1 MPARAR
7 QTASFHLSHL
17 LLLVMALFFGPSTA
31 LAQDTEDPV
40 GQAIDAWLH
49 IVPWVNELYVPT
61 ADRITSEDGLGPK
74 LDGVSIMLRFRGRVI
89 GIGSAHERGT
99 DTLRQAT
106 AAAVRDALDS
116 RRVRD
121 LPIDMTE
128 TIGRETT
135 IELEI
140 MKKPVP
146 LLGTTYEEM
155 SASIRPGVDGIA
167 IRRGDNWRLAYP
179 GRMQAFGLADRPE
192 RTMVRLLRELGL
204 PPQEPSELRKIDD
217 VQFYR
222 FEVTVLTQRK
232 PGGLPF
238 ESVRGADTVGLP
250 ESLGAMARDI
260 SDGAAANL
268 MGRLAS
274 DPRDD
279 VGDIPGAARLA
290 TLGLFGDYDVITDK
304 YTPLVAPPAAQALA
318 AWALADTASRR
329 GDLEEAVRNELR
341 RVADL
346 IMQRLGQVDDIE
358 EDPLADH
365 RCIPLIVLAGLEL
378 YTDEPGDAAALTAP
392 PIVDK
397 ARTVFL
403 EGITSRSKAGEEG
416 EDVPVATGAVPALDA
431 LAACALCADDPGV
444 LDRATA
450 HDLVN
455 TAWEGTQVD
464 RLVGVLHFLLLA
476 ERTLPGNPNTE
487 SHKAAS
493 QHLMEA
499 SIANQIGHS
508 DSLTAPTPP
517 VRDLAGGFV
526 LSGSP
531 RPTAASSSLRP
542 ALALAMMAGND
553 WLPRT
558 DRRAAW
564 EEALGLALRFARQ
577 LQIDANQ
584 DQRASSPQRARGGV
598 KSAPWSNLSRTSDT
612 ALALL
617 LANEIIDNPA
627 R

>member
-1 MPARAR
+1 MPDRAR
-7 QTASFHLSHL
+7 QTASFDPPRL

-31 LAQDTEDPV
+31 LAQDTQDPV

-49 IVPWVNELYVPT
+49 IGPWVNELYVPT
-61 ADRITSEDGLGPK
+61 ADRITNEAGLGPK

-89 GIGSAHERGT
+89 GIGSAHQRGT

-128 TIGRETT
+128 SIGRETT

-155 SASIRPGVDGIA
+155 TASIRPGVDGIA

-179 GRMQAFGLADRPE
+179 GRMQAFSLADRPE

-204 PPQEPSELRKIDD
+204 PPQEPGELRKIDD

-222 FEVTVLTQRK
+222 FEVTVLTQRE

-250 ESLGAMARDI
+250 ETLDAMARDI
-260 SDGAAANL
+260 SNGAAANL

-304 YTPLVAPPAAQALA
+304 YTPLVAPPSDQALA

-358 EDPLADH
+358 EDPLSDH
-365 RCIPLIVLAGLEL
+365 
-378 YTDEPGDAAALTAP
+378 
-392 PIVDK
+392 
-397 ARTVFL
+397 
-403 EGITSRSKAGEEG
+403 
-416 EDVPVATGAVPALDA
+416 
-431 LAACALCADDPGV
+431 
-444 LDRATA
+444 
-450 HDLVN
+450 
-455 TAWEGTQVD
+455 
-464 RLVGVLHFLLLA
+464 
-476 ERTLPGNPNTE
+476 
-487 SHKAAS
+487 
-493 QHLMEA
+493 
-499 SIANQIGHS
+499 
-508 DSLTAPTPP
+508 
-517 VRDLAGGFV
+517 
-526 LSGSP
+526 
-531 RPTAASSSLRP
+531 
-542 ALALAMMAGND
+542 
-553 WLPRT
+553 
-558 DRRAAW
+558 
-564 EEALGLALRFARQ
+564 
-577 LQIDANQ
+577 
-584 DQRASSPQRARGGV
+584 
-598 KSAPWSNLSRTSDT
+598 
-612 ALALL
+612 
-617 LANEIIDNPA
+617 
-627 R
+627 